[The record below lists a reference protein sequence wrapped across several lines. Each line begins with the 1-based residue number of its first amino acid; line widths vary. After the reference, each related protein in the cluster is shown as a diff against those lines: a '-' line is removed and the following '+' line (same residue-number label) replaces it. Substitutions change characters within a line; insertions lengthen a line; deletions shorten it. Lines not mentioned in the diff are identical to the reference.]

1 MKNPKSK
8 FDFLFKILVIG
19 ESSVGKTCLLLRY
32 TEDTFNASHLATI
45 GIDFK
50 LKELMIDDK
59 LIKLQIWDTAGQDR
73 YKSITKTYYK
83 GSQGIVL
90 VYDVTSMDTF
100 EKIQHWIK
108 QIENNA
114 SRNVK
119 KVLVGNK
126 CDKEERQVSTEQG
139 QKLADEKGIKFF
151 ETSAKTNENVKEMF
165 EYLTNEIFRNYE
177 EKEESINIKKA
188 KEEHHKCC
196 K

>member
-139 QKLADEKGIKFF
+139 QKLADEK
-151 ETSAKTNENVKEMF
+151 
-165 EYLTNEIFRNYE
+165 
-177 EKEESINIKKA
+177 
-188 KEEHHKCC
+188 
-196 K
+196 